1 MNGMH
6 RTLSPG
12 RARESGA
19 ALAVS
24 LIMLLVMTLIGVTS
38 MGTTNLEEKMAG
50 NTRDRAIAFQA
61 AESALREAERVV
73 QDNYSSL
80 SFDTTCSSGHCD
92 CSSTSTTCPEYWTDT
107 TLDVWN
113 NINRHTAYTVNIDN
127 VAARAKYIIEHLGS
141 FVVPS
146 DPVCNTCPKEY
157 YRITALG
164 VGMSPNANVMLQTTY
179 RID

>member
-1 MNGMH
+1 MNGMYG
-6 RTLSPG
+6 TLDPG
-12 RARESGA
+12 RAREAGA

-24 LIMLLVMTLIGVTS
+24 LIMLLVMTLIGITS

-73 QDNYSSL
+73 QDNHSAL
-80 SFDTTCSSGHCD
+80 SFDTTCTSGYCD

-113 NINRHTAYTVNIDN
+113 NVNRYTAYTVNIDN
-127 VAARAKYIIEHLGS
+127 VAARSKYIIEYLGS
-141 FVVPS
+141 FEVPS
-146 DPVCNTCPKEY
+146 DPVCPTCPKQY

-164 VGMSPNANVMLQTTY
+164 IGMSPDANVMLQSTY